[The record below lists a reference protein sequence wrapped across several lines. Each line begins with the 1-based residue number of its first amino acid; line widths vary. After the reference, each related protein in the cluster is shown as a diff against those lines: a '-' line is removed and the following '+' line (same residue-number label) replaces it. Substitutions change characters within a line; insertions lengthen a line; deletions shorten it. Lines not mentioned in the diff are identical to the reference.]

1 MIIWDLVNWA
11 KNNDIGVGPGR
22 GSVGGSLLA
31 YLLDITIV
39 DPIEHGLLFA
49 RFINPDR
56 NDYPDIDLDFEDKR
70 RGEVKQYLK
79 DKWGEEHVASISTF
93 GVYKAKSAVKDV
105 ARVFGVDY
113 KEINGITQLFESLD
127 DMSRNNKV
135 REFCTKYVDVHPVAE
150 RLEGRVR
157 NAGMHAAGVVVSSK
171 PLWQVCPIES
181 RKESTA
187 DHRTDV
193 TAFDMEDAG
202 ASSGKS

>member
-1 MIIWDLVNWA
+1 MLNSLLPKYSSKFESIWYLREIAEMSLSSRGLTGEYKDRLVEELDVIEKTGFADYFLIIWDLVNWA
-11 KNNDIGVGPGR
+11 RNNNIGVGPGR

-39 DPIEHGLLFA
+39 DPIKHGLLFA

-79 DKWGEEHVASISTF
+79 DKWGEDHVASISTF

-113 KEINGITQLFESLD
+113 
-127 DMSRNNKV
+127 
-135 REFCTKYVDVHPVAE
+135 
-150 RLEGRVR
+150 
-157 NAGMHAAGVVVSSK
+157 
-171 PLWQVCPIES
+171 
-181 RKESTA
+181 
-187 DHRTDV
+187 
-193 TAFDMEDAG
+193 
-202 ASSGKS
+202 